1 MTARPA
7 PIVLYVD
14 DELPNRIVFDQ
25 SFNDEFAIRVV
36 DGPEAAL
43 AFMAESGAEVAVVV
57 TDMRM
62 PTMTGDQLLRH
73 VKERW
78 PSTIRIVLTAYNNV
92 EPILA
97 AINEGLVARYLVK
110 PWDRD
115 ELAQVLRWAVEAWVF
130 GRESL
135 ALQRRLLETE
145 RLATLGSMAGA
156 VIHDLSQPLA
166 GLAFNSQHLLELA
179 RAADSLRRFLDGTA
193 TTQDHNLVEELAD
206 DLADVAKDISSGTS
220 HLREVCGGLRQFL
233 RSAPSTGE
241 RPSCAPM
248 PVIRNAIVTCEDIA
262 VVARGAIRY
271 EGPPELPAVRMTSTE
286 LSQVLINIVANAAQ
300 ALVAGNVPNGAV
312 TIRASIDPDRV
323 TFAVKDNGV
332 GIPPEVLS
340 KIGTPFFTTR
350 AEGTGL
356 GVAQCQRLVGKA
368 GGMFRVDSE
377 VGIGTT
383 VTFSLPR

>member
-1 MTARPA
+1 MTTRSA

-25 SFNDEFAIRVV
+25 SFNDEFAVRVV

-43 AFMAESGAEVAVVV
+43 AFLAESGNDVAVVV

-62 PTMTGDQLLRH
+62 PTMTGDQLLRR

-78 PSTIRIVLTAYNNV
+78 PQTIRIVLTAYNNV

-115 ELAQVLRWAVEAWVF
+115 ELAQVLRWAVEAWSF
-130 GRESL
+130 GRESQ

-166 GLAFNSQHLLELA
+166 GLAFNSQHLLELS
-179 RAADSLRRFLDGTA
+179 RATEALRRFLEGKA
-193 TTQDHNLVEELAD
+193 TPQDHNVVEELAD
-206 DLADVAKDISSGTS
+206 DLADVAKDIASGTS

-233 RSAPSTGE
+233 RSAPATGE

-262 VVARGAIRY
+262 VVARGTIRY
-271 EGPPELPAVRMTSTE
+271 EGPAELPAVRMTSTE
-286 LSQVLINIVANAAQ
+286 LAQVLINIVANAAQ
-300 ALVAGNVPNGAV
+300 ALVAGNVSDGAV
-312 TIRASIDPDRV
+312 TIRASVDPERV
-323 TFAVKDNGV
+323 TFSVRDNGV

>member
-1 MTARPA
+1 MKGSA

-14 DELPNRIVFDQ
+14 DELPNRVVFEQ
-25 SFNDEFAIRVV
+25 SLNDEFAVKVV
-36 DGPEAAL
+36 DSASAAL
-43 AFMAESGAEVAVVV
+43 SYLAEAGAEVAVLV

-62 PTMTGDQLLRH
+62 PEMTGDQLLRK

-78 PSTIRIVLTAYNNV
+78 PTTIRIVLTAYSNI

-115 ELAQVLRWAVEAWVF
+115 EVAQVLRWAVEAWSF
-130 GRESL
+130 GRESH

-145 RLATLGSMAGA
+145 RLATLGSMAGSI
-156 VIHDLSQPLA
+156 IHDLSQPLA

-179 RAADSLRRFLDGTA
+179 RSADALRRVVAGTA
-193 TTQDHNLVEELAD
+193 SSQDLSAVDELAE
-206 DLADVAKDISSGTS
+206 DLADVAKDISSGTA
-220 HLREVCGGLRQFL
+220 HLREVCGSLRQFL
-233 RSAPSTGE
+233 RNAPTSGE
-241 RPSCAPM
+241 RPSCSPL
-248 PVIRNAIVTCEDIA
+248 PVIRNAIVACEDIA

-271 EGPPELPAVRMTSTE
+271 EGAPELPAVRIAATE
-286 LSQVLINIVANAAQ
+286 LAQVMINVVANAAQ
-300 ALVAGNVPNGAV
+300 ALVASNVADGSVVIRTAV
-312 TIRASIDPDRV
+312 EGDRV
-323 TFAVKDNGV
+323 AFTVRDNGV

-350 AEGTGL
+350 NEGTGL

-368 GGMFRVDSE
+368 GGMFRIESE
-377 VGIGTT
+377 VGVGTT
-383 VTFSLPR
+383 VTFSIPR

>member
-1 MTARPA
+1 MTTRSA

-25 SFNDEFAIRVV
+25 SFNDEFAVRVV

-43 AFMAESGAEVAVVV
+43 AFLAESGNDVAVVV

-62 PTMTGDQLLRH
+62 PTMTGDQLLRR

-78 PSTIRIVLTAYNNV
+78 PQTIRIVLTAYNNV

-115 ELAQVLRWAVEAWVF
+115 ELAQVLRWAVEAWSF
-130 GRESL
+130 GRESQ

-166 GLAFNSQHLLELA
+166 GLAFNSQHLLELS
-179 RAADSLRRFLDGTA
+179 RATEALRRFLEGKA
-193 TTQDHNLVEELAD
+193 TPQDHNVVEELAD
-206 DLADVAKDISSGTS
+206 DLADVAKDIASGTS

-233 RSAPSTGE
+233 RSAPATGE

-262 VVARGAIRY
+262 VVARGTIRY
-271 EGPPELPAVRMTSTE
+271 EGPVELPAVRMTSTE
-286 LSQVLINIVANAAQ
+286 LAQVLINIVANAAQ
-300 ALVAGNVPNGAV
+300 ALVAGNVSDGAV
-312 TIRASIDPDRV
+312 TIRASVDPERV
-323 TFAVKDNGV
+323 TFSVRDNGV

>member
-1 MTARPA
+1 MTARAA

-14 DELPNRIVFDQ
+14 DELPNRIVFEQ
-25 SFNDEFAIRVV
+25 SFNDEFAVRVV

-43 AFMAESGAEVAVVV
+43 AFLSEAGTEVAVVV

-78 PSTIRIVLTAYNNV
+78 PRTIRIVLTAYNNV

-115 ELAQVLRWAVEAWVF
+115 ELAQVLRWAVEAWAF

-179 RAADSLRRFLDGTA
+179 RATDSLRR
-193 TTQDHNLVEELAD
+193 LVEGKATQKDQDLVAELAD
-206 DLADVAKDISSGTS
+206 DLVDVAKDIASGTS

-233 RSAPSTGE
+233 RSAPASGE
-241 RPSCAPM
+241 RPACTPM

-271 EGPPELPAVRMTSTE
+271 EGPAELPTVRMSSTE
-286 LSQVLINIVANAAQ
+286 LAQVLINIVANAAQ
-300 ALVAGNVPNGAV
+300 ALVAGNVPDGAV
-312 TIRASIDPDRV
+312 TIRAAVDQERV
-323 TFAVKDNGV
+323 TFTVRDNGV

-377 VGIGTT
+377 VGLGTT

>member
-262 VVARGAIRY
+262 VVARGTIRY

>member
-1 MTARPA
+1 MTERAA
-7 PIVLYVD
+7 PVVLYVD
-14 DELPNRIVFDQ
+14 DELPNRIVFEQ
-25 SFNDEFAIRVV
+25 SFNDEFAIHVV

-43 AFMAESGAEVAVVV
+43 LFMAETGSNVAVVV

-97 AINEGLVARYLVK
+97 AINDGLVARYLVK

-115 ELAQVLRWAVEAWVF
+115 ELAQVLRWAVEAWIF

-166 GLAFNSQHLLELA
+166 GLAFNSQHLLELS
-179 RAADSLRRFLDGTA
+179 RATEALRRMLTGTA
-193 TTQDHNLVEELAD
+193 TAKDQNIVEELAD
-206 DLADVAKDISSGTS
+206 DLADVAKDIASGTS
-220 HLREVCGGLRQFL
+220 HLREVCSGLRQFL
-233 RSAPSTGE
+233 RSAPSGDV
-241 RPSCAPM
+241 PSCAPM

-262 VVARGAIRY
+262 VLSRGSISYQGAI
-271 EGPPELPAVRMTSTE
+271 ELPPVRMASTE
-286 LSQVLINIVANAAQ
+286 LAQVLINVVANAAQ
-300 ALVAGNVPNGAV
+300 ALVTGNVVNGLV
-312 TIRASIDPDRV
+312 VIRASTEPDRV
-323 TFAVKDNGV
+323 TFVVRDNGV
-332 GIPPEVLS
+332 GIPPDVLS

-350 AEGTGL
+350 SEGTGL
-356 GVAQCQRLVGKA
+356 GVSQCQRLVGKA
-368 GGMFRVDSE
+368 GGMLRIDSE
-377 VGIGTT
+377 VGVGTT
-383 VTFSLPR
+383 VTFSIPR

>member
-1 MTARPA
+1 MTERPA
-7 PIVLYVD
+7 PVVLYVD
-14 DELPNRIVFDQ
+14 DELPNRIVFEQ
-25 SFNDEFAIRVV
+25 SFNDEFAIQVV

-43 AFMAESGAEVAVVV
+43 SFMAETGSNVAVVV

-97 AINEGLVARYLVK
+97 AINDGLVARYLVK

-115 ELAQVLRWAVEAWVF
+115 ELAQVLRWAVEAWIF

-166 GLAFNSQHLLELA
+166 GLAFNSQHLLELS
-179 RAADSLRRFLDGTA
+179 RATEALRRMLTGTA
-193 TTQDHNLVEELAD
+193 TAKDHNIVEELAD
-206 DLADVAKDISSGTS
+206 DLADVAKDIASGTS
-220 HLREVCGGLRQFL
+220 HLREVCSGLRQFL
-233 RSAPSTGE
+233 RSAPSGDV
-241 RPSCAPM
+241 PSCAPM

-262 VVARGAIRY
+262 VLSRGSISY
-271 EGPPELPAVRMTSTE
+271 QGPVELPPVRMASTE
-286 LSQVLINIVANAAQ
+286 LAQVLINVVANAAQ
-300 ALVAGNVPNGAV
+300 ALVTGNVVNGLV
-312 TIRASIDPDRV
+312 VIRASTEPDRV
-323 TFAVKDNGV
+323 TFVVRDNGV
-332 GIPPEVLS
+332 GIPPDVLS

-350 AEGTGL
+350 SEGTGL
-356 GVAQCQRLVGKA
+356 GVSQCQRLVGKA
-368 GGMFRVDSE
+368 GGMLRIDSE
-377 VGIGTT
+377 VGVGTT
-383 VTFSLPR
+383 VTFSIPR

>member
-1 MTARPA
+1 MKGSA

-14 DELPNRIVFDQ
+14 DELPNRVVFEQ
-25 SFNDEFAIRVV
+25 SFNDEFAVKVV
-36 DGPEAAL
+36 DGASAAL
-43 AFMAESGAEVAVVV
+43 SYLAEAGAEVAVLV

-62 PTMTGDQLLRH
+62 PEMTGDQLLRK

-78 PSTIRIVLTAYNNV
+78 PTTIRIVLTAYSNI

-115 ELAQVLRWAVEAWVF
+115 EVAQVLRWAVEAWSF
-130 GRESL
+130 GRESH

-145 RLATLGSMAGA
+145 RLATLGSMAGSI
-156 VIHDLSQPLA
+156 IHDLSQPLA

-179 RAADSLRRFLDGTA
+179 RSADALRRVIAGTA
-193 TTQDHNLVEELAD
+193 SSQDLSAVDELAE
-206 DLADVAKDISSGTS
+206 DLADVAKDISSGTA
-220 HLREVCGGLRQFL
+220 HLREVCGSLRQFL
-233 RSAPSTGE
+233 RNAPTSGE
-241 RPSCAPM
+241 RPSCSPL
-248 PVIRNAIVTCEDIA
+248 PVIHNAIVACEDIA

-271 EGPPELPAVRMTSTE
+271 EGAPELPAVRIAATE
-286 LSQVLINIVANAAQ
+286 LAQVMINVVANAAQ
-300 ALVAGNVPNGAV
+300 ALVASNVADGSV
-312 TIRASIDPDRV
+312 VIRAAVEGDRV
-323 TFAVKDNGV
+323 AFTVRDNGV

-350 AEGTGL
+350 SEGTGL

-368 GGMFRVDSE
+368 GGMFRIDSE
-377 VGIGTT
+377 VGVGTT
-383 VTFSLPR
+383 VTFSIPR

>member
-25 SFNDEFAIRVV
+25 SFNDEFAVRVV

-43 AFMAESGAEVAVVV
+43 EFMAESGAEVAVVV

-115 ELAQVLRWAVEAWVF
+115 ELIQVLRWAVEAWVF

-179 RAADSLRRFLDGTA
+179 RAVDSLRRFLDGTA

-241 RPSCAPM
+241 RPSCAPL

-262 VVARGAIRY
+262 VVARGTIRY

-286 LSQVLINIVANAAQ
+286 LAQVLINIVANAAQ
-300 ALVAGNVPNGAV
+300 ALVAGNVPNGVV
-312 TIRASIDPDRV
+312 TIRASIDSDRV

>member
-1 MTARPA
+1 MTTRSA

-25 SFNDEFAIRVV
+25 SFNDEFTVRVV

-43 AFMAESGAEVAVVV
+43 AFLSEVGSEVAVVV

-62 PTMTGDQLLRH
+62 PTMTGDQLLRR

-78 PSTIRIVLTAYNNV
+78 PQTIRIVLTAYNNV

-115 ELAQVLRWAVEAWVF
+115 ELAQVLRWAVEAWNF
-130 GRESL
+130 GKESQ

-166 GLAFNSQHLLELA
+166 GLAFNSQHLLELS
-179 RAADSLRRFLDGTA
+179 RATEALRRFLEGKA
-193 TTQDHNLVEELAD
+193 TPQDHNVVEELAD
-206 DLADVAKDISSGTS
+206 DLIDVAKDIASGTS

-233 RSAPSTGE
+233 RSAPATGE
-241 RPSCAPM
+241 RPSCSPM

-262 VVARGAIRY
+262 VVARGTIRY
-271 EGPPELPAVRMTSTE
+271 EGPGELPTVRMTSTE
-286 LSQVLINIVANAAQ
+286 LAQVLINIVANAAQ
-300 ALVAGNVPNGAV
+300 ALVAGNVSDGAV
-312 TIRASIDPDRV
+312 TIRASVDPERV
-323 TFAVKDNGV
+323 TFSVRDNGV

>member
-1 MTARPA
+1 MTTRSA

-25 SFNDEFAIRVV
+25 SFNDEFAVRVV

-43 AFMAESGAEVAVVV
+43 AFLAESGNEVAVVV

-62 PTMTGDQLLRH
+62 PTMTGDQLLRR

-78 PSTIRIVLTAYNNV
+78 PQTIRIVLTAYNNV

-115 ELAQVLRWAVEAWVF
+115 ELAQVLRWAVEAWSF
-130 GRESL
+130 GRESQ

-166 GLAFNSQHLLELA
+166 GLAFNSQHLLELS
-179 RAADSLRRFLDGTA
+179 RATEALRRFLEGKA
-193 TTQDHNLVEELAD
+193 TPQDHNVVEELAD
-206 DLADVAKDISSGTS
+206 DLADVAKDIASGTS

-233 RSAPSTGE
+233 RSAPATGE

-262 VVARGAIRY
+262 VVARGTIRY
-271 EGPPELPAVRMTSTE
+271 EGPAELPAVRMTSTE
-286 LSQVLINIVANAAQ
+286 LAQVLINIVANAAQ
-300 ALVAGNVPNGAV
+300 ALVAGNVSDGAV
-312 TIRASIDPDRV
+312 TIRASVDPERV
-323 TFAVKDNGV
+323 TFSVRDNGV

>member
-1 MTARPA
+1 MTERAA
-7 PIVLYVD
+7 PVVLYVD
-14 DELPNRIVFDQ
+14 DELPNRIVFEQ
-25 SFNDEFAIRVV
+25 SFNDEFAIHVV

-43 AFMAESGAEVAVVV
+43 LFMAETGSNVAVVV

-97 AINEGLVARYLVK
+97 AINDGLVARYLVK

-115 ELAQVLRWAVEAWVF
+115 ELAQVLRWAVEAWIF

-166 GLAFNSQHLLELA
+166 GLAFNSQHLLELS
-179 RAADSLRRFLDGTA
+179 RATEALRRMLTGTA
-193 TTQDHNLVEELAD
+193 TAKDQNIVEELAD
-206 DLADVAKDISSGTS
+206 DLADVAKDIASGTS
-220 HLREVCGGLRQFL
+220 HLREVCSGLRQFL
-233 RSAPSTGE
+233 RSAPSGDV
-241 RPSCAPM
+241 PSCAPM

-262 VVARGAIRY
+262 VLSRGSISYQGAV
-271 EGPPELPAVRMTSTE
+271 ELPPVRMASTE
-286 LSQVLINIVANAAQ
+286 LAQVLINVVANAAQ
-300 ALVAGNVPNGAV
+300 ALVTGNVVNGLV
-312 TIRASIDPDRV
+312 VIRASTEPDRV
-323 TFAVKDNGV
+323 TFVVRDNGV
-332 GIPPEVLS
+332 GIPPDVLS

-350 AEGTGL
+350 SEGTGL
-356 GVAQCQRLVGKA
+356 GVSQCQRLVGKA
-368 GGMFRVDSE
+368 GGMLRIDSE
-377 VGIGTT
+377 VGVGTT
-383 VTFSLPR
+383 VTFSIPR

>member
-1 MTARPA
+1 MTGSA
-7 PIVLYVD
+7 PVVLYVD
-14 DELPNRIVFDQ
+14 DELPNRVVFEQ
-25 SFNDEFAIRVV
+25 SFNDEFSIKVV
-36 DGPEAAL
+36 DGAESALAYLSEAAVD
-43 AFMAESGAEVAVVV
+43 VAVVV

-62 PTMTGDQLLRH
+62 PQMTGDELLRR

-78 PSTIRIVLTAYNNV
+78 PSTIRIVLTAYSNI

-110 PWDRD
+110 PYDRD
-115 ELAQVLRWAVEAWVF
+115 EVAQVLRWAVEAWSF
-130 GRESL
+130 GRESQ

-145 RLATLGSMAGA
+145 RLATLGSMAGS

-166 GLAFNSQHLLELA
+166 GLAFNSQHLLELS
-179 RAADSLRRFLDGTA
+179 RSVESLRRLVAGTA
-193 TTQDHNLVEELAD
+193 TSQDLNVVEELAD
-206 DLADVAKDISSGTS
+206 DLIDVAKDISSGTN

-233 RSAPSTGE
+233 RNAPLSGE

-262 VVARGAIRY
+262 VIARGAIRY
-271 EGPPELPAVRMTSTE
+271 EGVTELPSVRMAATE
-286 LSQVLINIVANAAQ
+286 LAQVMINVVANAAQ
-300 ALVAGNVPNGAV
+300 ALVAANVADGSVVLKAV
-312 TIRASIDPDRV
+312 VDKDRV
-323 TFAVKDNGV
+323 TFTVRDNGV

-350 AEGTGL
+350 SEGTGL

-368 GGMFRVDSE
+368 GGMFRIDSE
-377 VGIGTT
+377 VGVGTT
-383 VTFSLPR
+383 VTFSIPR

>member
-1 MTARPA
+1 MTARSA

-25 SFNDEFAIRVV
+25 SFNDEFTVRVV

-43 AFMAESGAEVAVVV
+43 AFMAESGADVAVVV

-62 PTMTGDQLLRH
+62 PTMTGDQLLRRI
-73 VKERW
+73 KERW
-78 PSTIRIVLTAYNNV
+78 SSTVRIVLTAYNNV

-115 ELAQVLRWAVEAWVF
+115 ELAQVLRWAVEAWAF

-179 RAADSLRRFLDGTA
+179 RATDALRRFLEGKA
-193 TTQDHNLVEELAD
+193 TPQDHHLVEELAD
-206 DLADVAKDISSGTS
+206 DLSDVAKDIASGTS

-233 RSAPSTGE
+233 RSTPASGE

-262 VVARGAIRY
+262 VVARGTIRY
-271 EGPPELPAVRMTSTE
+271 EGPTELPVVRMSSTE
-286 LSQVLINIVANAAQ
+286 LAQVLINIVANAAQ
-300 ALVAGNVPNGAV
+300 ALVAGNSPDGAV
-312 TIRASIDPDRV
+312 TIRASIDPDRI
-323 TFAVKDNGV
+323 TFAIRDNGV

>member
-262 VVARGAIRY
+262 VVARGTIRY

-286 LSQVLINIVANAAQ
+286 LAQVLINIVANAAQ

>member
-1 MTARPA
+1 MTTRSA

-25 SFNDEFAIRVV
+25 SFNDEFAVRVV

-43 AFMAESGAEVAVVV
+43 AFLAESGNDVAVVV

-62 PTMTGDQLLRH
+62 PTMTGDQLLRR

-78 PSTIRIVLTAYNNV
+78 PQTIRIVLTAYNNV

-115 ELAQVLRWAVEAWVF
+115 ELAQVLRWAVEAWSF
-130 GRESL
+130 GRESQ

-166 GLAFNSQHLLELA
+166 GLAFNSQHLLELS
-179 RAADSLRRFLDGTA
+179 RATEALRRFLEGKA
-193 TTQDHNLVEELAD
+193 TPQDHNVVEELAD
-206 DLADVAKDISSGTS
+206 DLADVAKDIASGTS

-233 RSAPSTGE
+233 RSAPATGE

-262 VVARGAIRY
+262 VVARGTIRY
-271 EGPPELPAVRMTSTE
+271 EGPAELPAVRMTSTE
-286 LSQVLINIVANAAQ
+286 LAQVLINIVANAAQ
-300 ALVAGNVPNGAV
+300 ALVAGNVSDGAV
-312 TIRASIDPDRV
+312 TIRAAVDPERV
-323 TFAVKDNGV
+323 TFSVRDNGV

>member
-1 MTARPA
+1 MTERPA
-7 PIVLYVD
+7 PVVLYVD
-14 DELPNRIVFDQ
+14 DELPNRIVFEQ
-25 SFNDEFAIRVV
+25 SFNDEFAIHVV

-43 AFMAESGAEVAVVV
+43 SFMAETGSNVAVVV

-97 AINEGLVARYLVK
+97 AINDGLVARYLVK

-115 ELAQVLRWAVEAWVF
+115 ELAQVLRWAVEAWIF

-166 GLAFNSQHLLELA
+166 GLAFNSQHLLELS
-179 RAADSLRRFLDGTA
+179 RATEALRRMLTGTA
-193 TTQDHNLVEELAD
+193 TANDHNIVEELAD
-206 DLADVAKDISSGTS
+206 DLADVAKDIASGTS
-220 HLREVCGGLRQFL
+220 HLREVCSGLRQFL
-233 RSAPSTGE
+233 RSAPSGDV
-241 RPSCAPM
+241 PSCAPM

-262 VVARGAIRY
+262 VLSRGSISYQGAV
-271 EGPPELPAVRMTSTE
+271 ELPPVRMASTE
-286 LSQVLINIVANAAQ
+286 LAQVLINVVANAAQ
-300 ALVAGNVPNGAV
+300 ALVTGNVVNGLV
-312 TIRASIDPDRV
+312 VIRASTEPDRV
-323 TFAVKDNGV
+323 TFVVRDNGV
-332 GIPPEVLS
+332 GIPPDVLS

-350 AEGTGL
+350 SEGTGL
-356 GVAQCQRLVGKA
+356 GVSQCQRLVGKA
-368 GGMFRVDSE
+368 GGMLRIDSE
-377 VGIGTT
+377 VGVGTT
-383 VTFSLPR
+383 VTFSIPR